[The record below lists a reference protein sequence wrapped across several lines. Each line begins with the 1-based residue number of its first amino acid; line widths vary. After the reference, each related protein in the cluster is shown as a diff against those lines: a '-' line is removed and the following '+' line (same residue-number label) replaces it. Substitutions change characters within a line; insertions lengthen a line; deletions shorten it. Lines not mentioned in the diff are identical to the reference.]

1 MPQVTVVTEN
11 EFVDGRV
18 AYRGPLVRD
27 VLAQFGLDDVERVRL
42 VAANDYFVDIPTED
56 FRVYDA
62 ILAMEADGRRL
73 RAVKGRSG

>member
-1 MPQVTVVTEN
+1 M
-11 EFVDGRV
+11 
-18 AYRGPLVRD
+18 
-27 VLAQFGLDDVERVRL
+27 LAQFGLDDVERVRL

-73 RAVKGRSG
+73 AP